1 MNYLL
6 FLYLNLV
13 RGPQLMEERRRKED
27 AERMAKLAE
36 DIKAGTLSA
45 TVACKKCDVQI
56 NRMMVRPDATNEPMC
71 ADCKAK
77 EAAEHQREMAE
88 AMRMSPF
95 MWFQLFV
102 MLLGMTVFFHR
113 NVMPLF

>member
-13 RGPQLMEERRRKED
+13 RGPQIMEERRRKED
-27 AERMAKLAE
+27 AEKMAKLTE
-36 DIKAGTLSA
+36 DIQAGTLSA
-45 TVACKKCDVQI
+45 TVACKKCDAQI
-56 NRMMVRPDATNEPMC
+56 NRMMVRPNAKDEYMC
-71 ADCKAK
+71 AECKAK
-77 EAAEHQREMAE
+77 ESEEHQREMRE

-102 MLLGMTVFFHR
+102 MLLGLTVFFHR